1 MKKRIYSI
9 LICSIMLLNIA
20 TPSHTTGC
28 DDCEGHFEVVP
39 SNPCS
44 WPMYRHDLCNTASIQ
59 VQCAPECIELG
70 LHKNWEFVLP
80 ADQEINSPP
89 SLDYGK
95 AFFGTCSGMLYGI
108 DAALGPLA
116 PFWFVPLLGGIY
128 TSPAIWNERVYIGTD
143 AGFMYCYSIFGA
155 FQWVHYV
162 GAPIRCSPKI
172 FEIESNSKYSL
183 VFGDDKGRLWC
194 LNPMNGRPRSDWN
207 NTTTGC
213 FDTYS
218 EKPIR
223 SSPLIEGDNIY
234 FYCKNMRVY
243 SITKLNGAMRWSY
256 NITAISTTLPDD
268 EVVCTAK
275 NVNSDRYIIL
285 STVGGLAYLQDFGGN
300 AALVEMVNT
309 QLGLYPKTNPA
320 INKNFIFVGFQFDSM
335 AQLLHYPPKRSS
347 YLFNA
352 HLYPLLDK
360 ANSSPSITS
369 GNDVFFTTSDRTINW
384 MLDLPGLPYL
394 FRTNLVATPYP
405 NEKLTSVAIAYN
417 KIYFAST
424 SCTVY
429 CYECTQ
435 QDPPPGVYPDPVHP
449 PCSDCP

>member
-1 MKKRIYSI
+1 MKRKLYSI

-39 SNPCS
+39 SDRCS
-44 WPMYRHDLCNTASIQ
+44 WPMYRHDLCNTASIDDS
-59 VQCAPECIELG
+59 CAPDCIERGFHQL
-70 LHKNWEFVLP
+70 WDFVLP
-80 ADQEINSPP
+80 PDQEINSPP

-95 AFFGTCSGMLYGI
+95 AFFGTCTGHLYGLNANTGI
-108 DAALGPLA
+108 LNWVVFLGRQN
-116 PFWFVPLLGGIY
+116 GIY
-128 TSPAIWNERVYIGTD
+128 TSPAVWNEKVYIGTD

-155 FQWVHYV
+155 FQWMRYV
-162 GAPIRCSPKI
+162 GAPIRCSPKV
-172 FEIESNSKYSL
+172 FEVEANKKYSL

-194 LNPMNGRPRSDWN
+194 LNPMNGQPNPNWGN
-207 NTTTGC
+207 VAPGC

-218 EKPIR
+218 ERPIR
-223 SSPLIEGDNIY
+223 SSPLIEGNNIY
-234 FYCKNMRVY
+234 FYCRNMRVY
-243 SITKLNGAMRWSY
+243 SVTKSSGTMRWNF
-256 NITAISTTLPDD
+256 NIAAITTTLPDD

-285 STVGGLAYLQDFGGN
+285 STVDGLAYLQDLGGS
-300 AALVEMVNT
+300 AVLMEIVQT

-320 INKNFIFVGFQFDSM
+320 INKDFIFVGFQHDSM
-335 AQLLHYPPKRSS
+335 AQLLHYPPQRSN

-352 HLYPLLDK
+352 HVYPLLDK
-360 ANSSPSITS
+360 ANSSPSVTT
-369 GNDVFFTTSDRTINW
+369 GNDIFFTTSDRKINW
-384 MLDLPGLPYL
+384 MLDLPGPQYL
-394 FRTNLVATPYP
+394 FREMLVDTPYP
-405 NEKLTSVAIAYN
+405 NEELTSVAIAYN

-435 QDPPPGVYPDPVHP
+435 YDPPPEQIPDPVHP

>member
-1 MKKRIYSI
+1 
-9 LICSIMLLNIA
+9 MLLNIA

-39 SNPCS
+39 SDKCS
-44 WPMYRHDLCNTASIQ
+44 WPMYRHDLCNTASIKDE
-59 VQCAPECIELG
+59 CAPECIELG
-70 LHKNWEFVLP
+70 FHERWRFVLS

-89 SLDYGK
+89 SLDYGR
-95 AFFGTCSGMLYGI
+95 AFFGTCKGRLYGI
-108 DAALGPLA
+108 NATCGPVA
-116 PFWFVPLLGGIY
+116 PFWFVTLTGGIY
-128 TSPAIWNERVYIGTD
+128 NSPAIWNERVYIGTD
-143 AGFMYCYSIFGA
+143 AGFMYCYSITGV
-155 FQWVHYV
+155 FQWVYYV
-162 GAPIRCSPKI
+162 GAPIRCSPKVCQNPQTG
-172 FEIESNSKYSL
+172 SNSQYSV

-194 LNPMNGRPRSDWN
+194 INSMNGQPVSGWGN
-207 NTTTGC
+207 VAPGC

-234 FYCKNMRVY
+234 FYCRNMRVY
-243 SITKLNGAMRWSY
+243 SITKSNGTMRWNFY
-256 NITAISTTLPDD
+256 ITAISTALPDD

-275 NVNSDRYIIL
+275 NVDSDRYIIL
-285 STVGGLAYLQDFGGN
+285 STVSGLAYLQDLGGS
-300 AALVEMVNT
+300 AALMEMVNT

-320 INKNFIFVGFQFDSM
+320 INKNFIFAGFMLDSM
-335 AQLLHYPPKRSS
+335 SQLLHYPPNRSS

-352 HLYPLLDK
+352 HVYPELDK

-369 GNDVFFTTSDRTINW
+369 GNDVFFTTNDKKINW
-384 MLDLPGLPYL
+384 MLDLPGPFYF
-394 FRTNLVATPYP
+394 FRERYVNPPYP

-435 QDPPPGVYPDPVHP
+435 TGDPPSNIEDPVTP